1 MHQVVERYHV
11 DDNVSIQ
18 PMSFSMMTQMNSLHH
33 AQIPH
38 MVYEGPSG
46 QAFCREPGGQVQV
59 CVCFAAH
66 AMCACGTSGRF
77 LPSLCIVLVS
87 LFMQKCTGAV
97 EPAPPQDFE
106 YIHPFLHIISN
117 RMDIIW

>member
-18 PMSFSMMTQMNSLHH
+18 PMSFSMTTQMNSLNP
-33 AQIPH
+33 QIPH

-46 QAFCREPGGQVQV
+46 QVFCREPGGQVQV

-66 AMCACGTSGRF
+66 AMCACGTCGRF
-77 LPSLCIVLVS
+77 LPSLCIVLAS
-87 LFMQKCTGAV
+87 LCRNALAQLN
-97 EPAPPQDFE
+97 
-106 YIHPFLHIISN
+106 LHLLRISN
-117 RMDIIW
+117 IYTLFCISPVIAWT